1 MNRALPIASLCVAIL
16 ALAAALIPRDP
27 VVIPSA
33 PQVDSPRVSDTEL
46 ELRKRVELLE
56 DDSRNL
62 WDRVVILERRPT
74 STVNDA
80 GVISPSLVNEV
91 AQLREEVRGVMTGE
105 VLSND
110 ASRAAL
116 KEVIREA
123 EADRQQ
129 ERNLERQQRQ
139 EQRAVEQKAK
149 WKDFVTTARL
159 TSTQEQEL
167 NKRLEAEDAA
177 RKAFA
182 EAMQKGTPNP
192 EGFRAIRDQRRET
205 DQAMNKLLDD
215 TQKQQ
220 YQALRREDRGGGGR
234 DRPNGEVP
242 R

>member
-1 MNRALPIASLCVAIL
+1 MNRALPIVSLCVAIL

-27 VVIPSA
+27 VVVAA
-33 PQVDSPRVSDTEL
+33 PQVEAPRTSDAEL

-62 WDRVVILERRPT
+62 WDRVVLLERRPT
-74 STVNDA
+74 TTVSDA

-123 EADRQQ
+123 EADSQR
-129 ERNLERQQRQ
+129 ERLLERQQRLD
-139 EQRAVEQKAK
+139 QRAVEQKAK
-149 WKDFVTTARL
+149 WKDFVAAAKL
-159 TSTQEQEL
+159 TFPQEQEL
-167 NKRLEAEDAA
+167 NRRLEAEEAA

-192 EGFRAIRDQRRET
+192 DAFRAIRDQRRET
-205 DQAMNKLLDD
+205 DQAMGKLLDD

-220 YQALRREDRGGGGR
+220 YQAVRREDRGGR
-234 DRPNGEVP
+234 DRPGSEQL